1 MSSASAHRRIAR
13 AFVDAIDTHGQCSW
27 FPVLVLAS
35 MSLAARQT
43 IEPQDVRLPELL
55 NLEMTKDWVDV
66 SLEHPSIIVQR
77 MRIVVWIE
85 LSIGTHSSATSAKVG
100 DSLKARFTPAGSLP

>member
-1 MSSASAHRRIAR
+1 MFVVSSPC
-13 AFVDAIDTHGQCSW
+13 TCE
-27 FPVLVLAS
+27 
-35 MSLAARQT
+35 QT

-85 LSIGTHSSATSAKVG
+85 LSIGHPLLRHLRKG
-100 DSLKARFTPAGSLP
+100 DSLEARFMPAGSLP